1 MVRVDM
7 KREKKLTKKERQ
19 AVAGRGVAGRAA
31 PSEHQHI
38 HCVTC
43 GRPIEPSEFESPS
56 TAMILTCAHG
66 SQFAS
71 CIGCQI
77 PGQKLLD
84 EHDRTGQ
91 PVKAAAAW
99 H

>member
-1 MVRVDM
+1 M

-19 AVAGRGVAGRAA
+19 AITGKGPSGARATGGGGGD
-31 PSEHQHI
+31 QHI
-38 HCVTC
+38 HCVAC
-43 GRPIEPSEFESPS
+43 GRHLDPQEFDSPA
-56 TAMILTCAHG
+56 TATFLQCQHG
-66 SQFAS
+66 SQFAA
-71 CIGCQI
+71 CLGCQI

-91 PVKAAAAW
+91 PVRAASAW

>member
-1 MVRVDM
+1 M

-19 AVAGRGVAGRAA
+19 ALKGKGPAGAKGASGG
-31 PSEHQHI
+31 ENQHI
-38 HCVTC
+38 HCVAC
-43 GRPIEPSEFESPS
+43 GRHLDPQEFDEPA
-56 TAMILTCAHG
+56 TALVVTCQHG
-66 SQFAS
+66 SNFAA
-71 CIGCQI
+71 CLGCKAPAQA
-77 PGQKLLD
+77 LLD